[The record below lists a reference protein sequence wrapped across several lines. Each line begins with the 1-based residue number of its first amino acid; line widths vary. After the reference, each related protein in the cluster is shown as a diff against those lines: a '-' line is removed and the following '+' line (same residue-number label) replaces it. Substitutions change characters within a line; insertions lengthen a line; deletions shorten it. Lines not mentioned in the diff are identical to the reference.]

1 MASTEAPAQKD
12 AVPRKRRRRG
22 NAAANDD
29 RVPSR
34 KEEIIMTRSNS
45 LDLALGAVTGAL
57 ARVAARSD
65 NPLTPDLVPA
75 IAAAVAD
82 EAAADPALRH
92 AANSEAWY
100 ASRVTWGA
108 LIAAIAPILGMVLGR
123 TIGMDDLG
131 TAAGTL
137 IGAGLALY
145 GRWFARTP
153 IGSR

>member
-1 MASTEAPAQKD
+1 
-12 AVPRKRRRRG
+12 
-22 NAAANDD
+22 
-29 RVPSR
+29 
-34 KEEIIMTRSNS
+34 MTRSS
-45 LDLALGAVTGAL
+45 PLDLALGAVTGAL

-108 LIAAIAPILGMVLGR
+108 LIAAIAPILGIVLGR
-123 TIGMDDLG
+123 TIGADDQAAIVELG